1 MKYFFAC
8 RYIYKKKKKNEK
20 HMLTLGLLG
29 TQCADVNTDL
39 GFFELALSIA
49 MFLSDC
55 LVSAM
60 TSFTV
65 SAHS

>member
-1 MKYFFAC
+1 MSFC
-8 RYIYKKKKKNEK
+8 MSIYLQKKKKKNEK

-29 TQCADVNTDL
+29 TQFAGVNIDL

-60 TSFTV
+60 IIFTV
-65 SAHS
+65 SEHS

>member
-1 MKYFFAC
+1 MFFC
-8 RYIYKKKKKNEK
+8 MSIYLQKKKKKKNEK

-60 TSFTV
+60 TIFTV